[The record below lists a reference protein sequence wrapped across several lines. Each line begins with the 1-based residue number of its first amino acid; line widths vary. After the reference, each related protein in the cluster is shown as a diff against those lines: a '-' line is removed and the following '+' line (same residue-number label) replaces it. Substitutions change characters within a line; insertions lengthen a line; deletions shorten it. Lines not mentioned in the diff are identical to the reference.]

1 MVQTLLQLTI
11 RDILQRPL
19 FQKAEAIASEEAL
32 ARKVC
37 WVHIMEITQVGH
49 LLNGNELIL
58 STGIGWQD
66 NEETSL
72 SFLQQ
77 LIDSGASGLCI
88 ELGTYTKLPFERL
101 KALAQQA
108 NFPLIFFH
116 EEVRYIDITQDLH
129 TYFIH
134 QHHKM
139 VSDLELISTKLN
151 QLLLSGKGLYPLLK
165 LLHDTTHVQVAF
177 FPFDTDAAQFV
188 PPMSKDEGAALYEKW
203 IYSEMFHMSE
213 VTSRLAHRPI
223 LALEHLFADLL
234 LYAKQE
240 LSEFQSLAL
249 DRFATAIAQEMMR
262 TTYLEEKN
270 RYKQDLW
277 VTDWLGG
284 KHTLGEIRDYL
295 ASVKPPVKLDSFTV
309 CVLDQAAES
318 NDLQLQT
325 QERLLHQKQRIAR
338 THFEREGFFVL
349 VTIAEKRIVMILLG
363 PMSSTTRQERILST
377 IQRLQKNEMMQETT
391 LFSSFIGIGKTV
403 NDPLLVKNS
412 YETALET
419 VEIQRDIGVIA
430 KPFYE
435 ELHVYKVLL
444 WMKQSGQLAAYIDS
458 YLGEI
463 IAYDREKNGQL
474 LRTLRVY
481 LTLSGSKQETA
492 KALFIVRQTLYH
504 RLDKITVLLGSDY
517 GHPEKRIALELAL
530 HGYEYLYGAIR

>member
-11 RDILQRPL
+11 HDILQRPL

-32 ARKVC
+32 ARKVR
-37 WVHIMEITQVGH
+37 WVHIMEVTQVGH

-88 ELGTYTKLPFERL
+88 ELGTYTKLPLERL
-101 KALAQQA
+101 KALAWHA

-139 VSDLELISTKLN
+139 VSDLESLSTKLN

-165 LLHDTTHVQVAF
+165 LLHDTTQVQVAF

-188 PPMSKDEGAALYEKW
+188 PPMPKDEGAALYEKW
-203 IYSEMFHMSE
+203 IYGEMFHMSE

-234 LYAKQE
+234 LYAEQE

-284 KHTLGEIRDYL
+284 KHTLAEFRDYW
-295 ASVKPPVKLDSFTV
+295 ASVKPPVKLDAFTV
-309 CVLDQAAES
+309 CVFDHAAAES
-318 NDLQLQT
+318 DDIKA

-338 THFEREGFFVL
+338 ANFEREGFFVL
-349 VTIAEKRIVMILLG
+349 TTVVEKRIILILLG
-363 PMSSTTRQERILST
+363 PMTSTTRHERILST
-377 IQRLQKNEMMQETT
+377 IQRLQKNKMTQETT
-391 LFSSFIGIGKTV
+391 FFSSFVGVGKTV
-403 NDPLLVKNS
+403 SDPLQVKSS
-412 YETALET
+412 YATALET
-419 VEIQRDIGVIA
+419 VEIQRDSGVIA

-444 WMKQSGQLAAYIDS
+444 WMKQSGKLAAYIDS

-474 LRTLRVY
+474 LRTLHVY

-492 KALFIVRQTLYH
+492 KELFVVRQTLYH
-504 RLDKITVLLGSDY
+504 RLDKLAAILGSDFLQ
-517 GHPEKRIALELAL
+517 PQKRIALELAL
-530 HGYEYLYGAIR
+530 HGYEYLYEAIR